1 MCSPNFTRLC
11 TTLHESECVFP
22 SEAWQRFF
30 AEGCPKLGHKKPY
43 LSFKTLNL
51 ITQLL
56 SRPQNPIVLQN
67 PKPQFVSM
75 KLPPPPHT
83 LFWKTQTLI
92 FRSSPKT
99 FIEIKVLGCRFQYWG
114 AGLLRF
120 GFPIRVWGKRPHK
133 QLWDVWLSHPLGLWA

>member
-11 TTLHESECVFP
+11 TTLHEGECVFP

-30 AEGCPKLGHKKPY
+30 CRR
-43 LSFKTLNL
+43 LSKIGSQKTLFEFQNPNL

-56 SRPQNPIVLQN
+56 SRPQSPIVLQN

-75 KLPPPPHT
+75 KLPPHT

-114 AGLLRF
+114 VGLLRF
-120 GFPIRVWGKRPHK
+120 GFPIRVWGKRLHK
-133 QLWDVWLSHPLGLWA
+133 QLWDVWLFHPLGFWV